1 MSLLGID
8 TSQLIAKYQA
18 NESEWTDVELA
29 LQKAFPGKSL
39 EEIHAAATIFI
50 AQNPGATMDELLTAL
65 QAQFAIS
72 ISTELAAEIRKEWD
86 EFSSASTLNPA
97 ELLAVLD
104 DYDADSVNTHSQ
116 AYLMFLMQHLQEEIE
131 RLTAESIEVS
141 QQADK
146 GRYEL
151 AKEDLNKKIEEMN
164 SKPPSGFLKWLGAV
178 AAVIGA
184 AIAVAVAVVISV
196 GTGGAAAGL
205 AIAAAAIACTLAVSA
220 IAGAASDGKYSLAG
234 ITATILEAC
243 GVPKETARWIGI
255 GLEITLAIIGA
266 ICSLGAGF
274 AASGASAASTAANTA
289 STATSTASTAATTG
303 ASATGAAATA
313 ANTASTAATTMEK
326 LVKLLNIANCLM
338 QVGVGVATGAKAV
351 VDFQYTMEQAE
362 LLELKA
368 LMEKLLQILK
378 TSQQVAEALLDAI
391 FSAMRDMITE
401 TTQNLLETLMKTSSP
416 ELA

>member
-8 TSQLIAKYQA
+8 TSQLISKYQA
-18 NESEWTDVELA
+18 NESEWTDVEQL

-39 EEIHAAATIFI
+39 EEIHAAATIYV
-50 AQNPGATMDELLTAL
+50 AQNPGATMDDLLTAL
-65 QAQFAIS
+65 QTQFAVS

-86 EFSSASTLNPA
+86 EFSNVSTLNPA
-97 ELLAVLD
+97 QLLAVLD

-116 AYLMFLMQHLQEEIE
+116 AYLMFLMQHLQDEIE
-131 RLTAESIEVS
+131 KLTAEGIEAT

-151 AKEDLNKKIEEMN
+151 AKEDFNKKIEDMN
-164 SKPPSGFLKWLGAV
+164 SKPSGGFLKWLGAV

-184 AIAVAVAVVISV
+184 VIAVAVAVVVSV
-196 GTGGAAAGL
+196 GTGGAAAGF

-243 GVPKETARWIGI
+243 GVPKDVARWIGI
-255 GLEITLAIIGA
+255 GLEITLAIVGA

-274 AASGASAASTAANTA
+274 ASAGASAAGTAANTA
-289 STATSTASTAATTG
+289 STATTTATAGASAATTT
-303 ASATGAAATA
+303 ATTAT
-313 ANTASTAATTMEK
+313 TAATTMEK
-326 LVKLLNIANCLM
+326 LVRLLTIANCLM

>member
-8 TSQLIAKYQA
+8 TSQLISHYQA
-18 NESEWTDVELA
+18 NESEWTDVEQL

-39 EEIHAAATIFI
+39 DEIHAAATIYV
-50 AQNPGATMDELLTAL
+50 AQNPSATMDDLLTAL

-72 ISTELAAEIRKEWD
+72 ISTELAAEIRQEWD
-86 EFSSASTLNPA
+86 QFSTASILNPA
-97 ELLAVLD
+97 QLLAVLD
-104 DYDADSVNTHSQ
+104 DYDADSVNTHTQ
-116 AYLMFLMQHLQEEIE
+116 AYLMFLMQHLQDEIE
-131 RLTAESIEVS
+131 KLTSESIETT

-146 GRYEL
+146 GRYEA
-151 AKEDLNKKIEEMN
+151 AKEEFNKKIEDMN
-164 SKPPSGFLKWLGAV
+164 SKPSGGFLKWLGAV

-184 AIAVAVAVVISV
+184 VIAVAVAVVISV
-196 GTGGAAAGL
+196 GTGGAAAGF

-243 GVPKETARWIGI
+243 GVPKDTARWIGI
-255 GLEITLAIIGA
+255 GLEITLAIVGA

-274 AASGASAASTAANTA
+274 ASAGASAASTAANTA
-289 STATSTASTAATTG
+289 STATTTATTTAAAGASAATTT
-303 ASATGAAATA
+303 ATTAT
-313 ANTASTAATTMEK
+313 TAATTMEK
-326 LVKLLNIANCLM
+326 LVRLLSIANCLM

-351 VDFQYTMEQAE
+351 VDFQYTMEQAD

-391 FSAMRDMITE
+391 FSAMRDIITE
-401 TTQNLLETLMKTSSP
+401 TTQNLMDVIMKTASP